1 MKHTFYRKEA
11 DFMDRLFNA
20 TQFGKRLKKYRN
32 KKHLSQMQLSE
43 LIGSS
48 PASISHLEN
57 GTHSPSLETLIKLS
71 TALGV
76 GIDELLAD
84 SLPAV
89 TNIHLDKDIAELLSD
104 CTLQEKKILKDIISV
119 TKKTLREHK

>member
-1 MKHTFYRKEA
+1 MKHTFYGKEA
-11 DFMDRLFNA
+11 RFMDRLFNA
-20 TQFGKRLKKYRN
+20 TEFGKRLKKYRN

-48 PASISHLEN
+48 PASVSHLEN

-71 TALGV
+71 TALGI

-89 TNIHLDKDIAELLSD
+89 TNIHLDKDIQNSFPTAH
-104 CTLQEKKILKDIISV
+104 CKKRKF
-119 TKKTLREHK
+119 

>member
-1 MKHTFYRKEA
+1 ME
-11 DFMDRLFNA
+11 RLFNA
-20 TQFGKRLKKYRN
+20 TQFGKRLKKYRQ
-32 KKHLSQMQLSE
+32 KKYLSQMQLSE

-48 PASISHLEN
+48 PTSVSHLEN

-76 GIDELLAD
+76 GIDELLAE
-84 SLPAV
+84 SLPSV

-104 CTLQEKKILKDIISV
+104 CSVQEKQILKDIITV